1 MYKFKKGWN
10 IKRTMSKIKKYNNG
24 TKSIVNFFKNVWY
37 MKTPITTNE
46 QYRNI
51 LYQIR
56 TYRLIYDATRSSY
69 YLALYNELI
78 ANLYDARANG
88 EFLVITLSC
97 PSVVSLNNEN
107 ECEIDTNTAT
117 LVAA

>member
-1 MYKFKKGWN
+1 
-10 IKRTMSKIKKYNNG
+10 
-24 TKSIVNFFKNVWY
+24 